1 MYIKSKHLDRIAYDA
16 HTESLVQRWN
26 SLGEERQRLCWEES
40 KLKFQEW
47 AMDNLS
53 SVQKIS
59 VRETQAGIWDNI
71 VQRYGDQKLPVSASA
86 IMDEIKSEINWP
98 EGARAE
104 PGFTRYESKLRV
116 NQLQQIYV
124 EDKGRQPKQALALL
138 LRELWYQR
146 RQVTSSFP

>member
-1 MYIKSKHLDRIAYDA
+1 MCIKSKHLDRTAYDA

-86 IMDEIKSEINWP
+86 IMDEIKSEI
-98 EGARAE
+98 
-104 PGFTRYESKLRV
+104 
-116 NQLQQIYV
+116 YV